1 MMLSYLYAKFFK
13 RILRGKSIR
22 NSCIDKTSVVNSGC
36 NVCNVEMGKHSYC
49 GYDCEI
55 YDAKIGNYCSIAGQV
70 HIGGSEHPIS
80 WVSTS
85 PVFQDAGRSDPP
97 KRFVKKD
104 IPAPKKTIV
113 GNDVWIG
120 FGAIIKQGVT
130 IGDGAV
136 VASGAVV
143 TKDVAP
149 YSIVGGCPA
158 KHIKFRFSENII
170 NDMLAIKWWDL
181 SDVDISKVA
190 EYIDNPTEFIE
201 MAKSIKIINK

>member
-1 MMLSYLYAKFFK
+1 MTLSYLYAKFFK
-13 RILRGKSIR
+13 RIIRGKSII
-22 NSCIDKTSVVNSGC
+22 NSCIDKTSVINAGC
-36 NVCNVEMGKHSYC
+36 NVCNTSMGRYSYC

-55 YDAKIGNYCSIAGQV
+55 YDAEIGKYCSIAGQV
-70 HIGGSEHPIS
+70 YIGGSEHPLS

-97 KRFVKKD
+97 KRFCRKRL
-104 IPAPKKTIV
+104 PACKTTTI

-120 FGAIIKQGVT
+120 YRAIIKQGVK

-158 KHIKFRFSENII
+158 KHIRFRFSENIV
-170 NDMLAIKWWDL
+170 NELLSLKWWNLPDEEIL
-181 SDVDISKVA
+181 GVA
-190 EYIDNPTEFIE
+190 KYIDNPLLFIE
-201 MAKSIKIINK
+201 KVKLIQNKQ